1 MSEEDSNAI
10 AYIKLQ
16 WEDIHHSRL
25 QDWSYIGVIA
35 GVFYAIANIHD
46 LGLLIGFGS
55 LGFLSSVLG
64 ASMAWQ
70 HYQIFIDKL
79 TIIEKMEQK
88 LGIEYPSRTT
98 LLPVQILIF
107 ILFSGIASAFIGMT
121 LYFWS
126 EIPNYG
132 FLQIYSLFVGIGF
145 FLIVLACVILLRA
158 RSLNRKPAQYN
169 KAYFAELSKLERCL
183 EKLKDK
189 PLKLIAYK
197 DWTQPDF
204 KEIPWE
210 SSEWDYS
217 SDNHLM
223 IKPVLLNHRDM
234 FQFSVANARSK
245 QDWHYHRFA
254 FEIFVSNSPLTVRY
268 KAPLLEGKEQLSKV
282 SQGVLIIPPGLIH
295 KVTLSGPT
303 FVFQATGADKK
314 ISNDKVVLK
323 SER

>member
-1 MSEEDSNAI
+1 MSEEDSNVI

-35 GVFYAIANIHD
+35 GVFYAISNIHD
-46 LGLLIGFGS
+46 PGLLIGFGS

-88 LGIEYPSRTT
+88 LGIEYPSRTS

-132 FLQIYSLFVGIGF
+132 FLQIYSLLVGIGF

-158 RSLNRKPAQYN
+158 RSLNRKPPQHD
-169 KAYFAELSKLERCL
+169 KVYFAELLNF
-183 EKLKDK
+183 EK
-189 PLKLIAYK
+189 
-197 DWTQPDF
+197 
-204 KEIPWE
+204 
-210 SSEWDYS
+210 
-217 SDNHLM
+217 
-223 IKPVLLNHRDM
+223 R
-234 FQFSVANARSK
+234 
-245 QDWHYHRFA
+245 
-254 FEIFVSNSPLTVRY
+254 
-268 KAPLLEGKEQLSKV
+268 
-282 SQGVLIIPPGLIH
+282 
-295 KVTLSGPT
+295 
-303 FVFQATGADKK
+303 
-314 ISNDKVVLK
+314 K
-323 SER
+323 S